1 MAEVFTRTMYST
13 TFRLS
18 EDGTKIRKYCCWV
31 LTHVG
36 GCVFAPDTK
45 TTGWWLPYGWKVRGS
60 KVREMERKGQA
71 DNLGGDP
78 NLANQATQD

>member
-1 MAEVFTRTMYST
+1 M
-13 TFRLS
+13 
-18 EDGTKIRKYCCWV
+18 
-31 LTHVG
+31 
-36 GCVFAPDTK
+36 FAPDTK

-78 NLANQATQD
+78 NLANQATQN